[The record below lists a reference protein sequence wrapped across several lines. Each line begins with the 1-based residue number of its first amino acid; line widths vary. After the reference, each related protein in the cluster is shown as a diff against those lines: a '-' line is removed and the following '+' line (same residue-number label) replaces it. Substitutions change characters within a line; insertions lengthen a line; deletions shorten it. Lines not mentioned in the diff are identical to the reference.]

1 MDAGR
6 KTGIALLII
15 GICIPLFA
23 LPFVSGFDKDKG
35 FLYNFRNVGIR
46 LTEEAAVEVPR
57 SVDGNTPVQASKR
70 YSFLQRMKID
80 RIPLR
85 FFFIPTVILAYIG
98 IAMIARAGSRAR
110 SDLQA

>member
-1 MDAGR
+1 MDTE
-6 KTGIALLII
+6 KKVGIVLVII
-15 GICIPLFA
+15 GICIPLVA

-46 LTEEAAVEVPR
+46 LTEESAVGAPR
-57 SVDGNTPVQASKR
+57 SADGDTAVRPPKK
-70 YSFLQRMKID
+70 SFFLEKMKLD

-85 FFFIPTVILAYIG
+85 FFLIPTVILAYIG
-98 IAMIARAGSRAR
+98 IFMIGRTRSRAR